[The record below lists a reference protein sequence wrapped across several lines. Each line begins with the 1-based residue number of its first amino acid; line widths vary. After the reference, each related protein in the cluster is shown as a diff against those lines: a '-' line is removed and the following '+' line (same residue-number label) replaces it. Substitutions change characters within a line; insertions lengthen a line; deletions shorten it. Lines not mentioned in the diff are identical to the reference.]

1 MNGTNID
8 GATNA
13 SLTIPGA
20 TTDNAGP
27 YTVIVTTSAGTA
39 TSTAAT
45 LTVNP
50 NVAPVFTAPVNGTI
64 FTTNAEA
71 NLAISS
77 SVTDDP
83 AQTLTYTLLAG
94 PTNASL
100 NTATGLFTWRPLTGQ
115 ADSTNTI
122 TVAVTDNGLPN
133 NLSATN
139 TFTIVVNPFTAPV
152 VSPGAAGFTNN
163 QFSLSVNGQVGPTYI
178 IQVSSNLLGGW
189 TTLYTTNPNTMPFNF
204 TDTNALSPQEFYRI
218 LINP

>member
-1 MNGTNID
+1 MTIL
-8 GATNA
+8 
-13 SLTIPGA
+13 LTDTFSIAGA

-27 YTVIVTTSAGTA
+27 YTVIVTTSAGTV
-39 TSTAAT
+39 TSAVAT

-50 NVAPVFTAPVNGTI
+50 NVAPVFIAPVNGTV

-71 NLAISS
+71 NISITS
-77 SVTDDP
+77 AVTDDP
-83 AQTLTYTLLAG
+83 AQTLTYTLLTG
-94 PTNASL
+94 PTNAAL
-100 NTATGLFTWRPLTGQ
+100 NTANGLFTWRPLTGQ

-152 VSPGAAGFTNN
+152 VSPGAAGFANN
-163 QFSLSVNGQVGPTYI
+163 QFSLNVNGQVGPTYI
-178 IQVSSNLLGGW
+178 IQVSSNILGGW
-189 TTLYTTNPNTMPFNF
+189 TTLYTTNPTMMPFNF

-218 LINP
+218 LIGP